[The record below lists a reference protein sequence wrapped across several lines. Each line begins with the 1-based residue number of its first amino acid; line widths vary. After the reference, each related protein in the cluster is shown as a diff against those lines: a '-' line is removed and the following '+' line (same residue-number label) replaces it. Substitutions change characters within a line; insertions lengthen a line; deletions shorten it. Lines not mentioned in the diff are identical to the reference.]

1 MARLVAAIVLAAAG
15 AFAPT
20 EAKLTVARAGVRRV
34 GRHLVGLVR
43 HTARADGDAVPVPP
57 PLPPLQPSKFAAVPP
72 LAPKATMAGLPPM
85 LGMPA
90 MLVMPPM
97 SEMPPMSGMG
107 TLAPPAQ
114 GPWQDFDSAYPSP
127 EAAPV
132 MAVASWMTT
141 PAPNGGQACL
151 NLGACPCPE
160 TVRACHYESY
170 LCELSLKELER
181 VAGDVGKENFM
192 SRFDHPLLN
201 TLEKSAV
208 LHRQGAG
215 QMPPPAT
222 DPAAA
227 PAPAGNPMICDEA
240 GLAERDDCL
249 EYYGVCARNRNRLF
263 QYVQGKQSETMK
275 IDVSP
280 LAL

>member
-1 MARLVAAIVLAAAG
+1 MARLVAVIVLAAAG

-20 EAKLTVARAGVRRV
+20 EAKLTVARAGVRRED
-34 GRHLVGLVR
+34 RHLVGLLR
-43 HTARADGDAVPVPP
+43 LTAHARAGADGAE
-57 PLPPLQPSKFAAVPP
+57 
-72 LAPKATMAGLPPM
+72 APMAGMSPM
-85 LGMPA
+85 LGMPP
-90 MLVMPPM
+90 MLALPPM
-97 SEMPPMSGMG
+97 PVMPPMSGMV
-107 TLAPPAQ
+107 TLVHPAL
-114 GPWQDFDSAYPSP
+114 GPWQNFDSAFPFP
-127 EAAPV
+127 EGAPV

-141 PAPNGGQACL
+141 HAPKTGQACL

-170 LCELSLKELER
+170 LCDLSLKELER
-181 VAGDVGKENFM
+181 VAGDVGQENFM

-215 QMPPPAT
+215 QMPPQAT

-275 IDVSP
+275 IDYSP